1 MEKRLAL
8 EHYALFRDARGTSAE
23 TVTTRAATP
32 RELFSELGLDAACP
46 LDPAWLKVAINDAFA
61 SWDTALQAGD
71 RVVFIAPMAGG

>member
-1 MEKRLAL
+1 MEKRLDL

-32 RELFSELGLDAACP
+32 RELFGELGLAAACP
-46 LDPAWLKVAINDAFA
+46 LDPAWLKVAINDVFA
-61 SWDTALQAGD
+61 SWDDALQMGD